1 MTTELLTDPGHS
13 RADLATVQRAIR
25 EGWDIPEQ
33 LLSTLPKIAGAM
45 ALNAKEKSPVRLKAI
60 ATIIKMKEQNDKPD
74 TPNVPQPQPQTTINV
89 GVNVDNVPNTGRG
102 LASQI
107 LARLGTNGIS
117 EVVSGVHAG

>member
-13 RADLATVQRAIR
+13 RADLATVRRAIR

-33 LLSTLPKIAGAM
+33 LLSALPKIAGAM

-89 GVNVDNVPNTGRG
+89 GVNVDNRTDERRNLTLAIAERVRAGRV
-102 LASQI
+102 LVI
-107 LARLGTNGIS
+107 D
-117 EVVSGVHAG
+117 SGD